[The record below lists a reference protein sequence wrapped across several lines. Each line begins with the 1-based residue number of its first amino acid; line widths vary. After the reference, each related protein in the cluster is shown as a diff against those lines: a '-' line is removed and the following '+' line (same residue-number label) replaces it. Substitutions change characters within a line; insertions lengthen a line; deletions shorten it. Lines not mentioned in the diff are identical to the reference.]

1 MADDTH
7 SRDEKDEI
15 HSAEG
20 TSDAKLANVPHLPA
34 DSDVPEDFPLKWKIY
49 ALSLALLLPV
59 GSSFSENTLGPLKP
73 TLVRELKIT
82 NAQYGAIA
90 SATGLVNSI
99 LPIFGGF
106 LMDYVGVNWGSMF
119 CSVFIFVGSMVSA
132 LGSNYDSFNLILGGR
147 VIMGLG
153 STMIE
158 AAASKIET
166 HWFRKR
172 GLGFV
177 FGFDIAFGKIVV
189 LAAKACA
196 VPMRDAAPGFWG
208 WALWIPCI
216 ICFFNLLQNIW
227 YVWWT
232 TTLPEWTRI
241 PTGRER
247 AAAEGRTRRFRYLPD
262 MTPLKLLPRMFF
274 FFTCTQILQ
283 AGIVGG
289 FNGLSADIIKET
301 RGSTELLAGYT
312 SSVQQVIPI
321 FLTPALGGFFDR
333 FGFRMLFVSF
343 TSALW
348 IMVYA
353 CIGFTRVHPLF
364 PMVFASVAQSFNAMP
379 FICSLP
385 LLSPE
390 QTNMGMIFGVWKAF
404 ANAGS
409 VVVDMVAGTIQDH
422 TPGETYARVLYF
434 FISMKALEFCLGAFY
449 GLLDRRVLGGVLT
462 VGEPERNRRQ
472 AAGLL
477 DDLPGRRPSAL
488 ATAGGFAMLGAT
500 VVVAWVL
507 FFLFSID

>member
-1 MADDTH
+1 MADVDRSST
-7 SRDEKDEI
+7 DEKDEV
-15 HSAEG
+15 HSKEG
-20 TSDAKLANVPHLPA
+20 IPDQLPVLPA
-34 DSDVPEDFPLKWKIY
+34 ATESDVPEDFPLKWKIS
-49 ALSLALLLPV
+49 ALALALMLPV
-59 GSSFSENTLGPLKP
+59 GSSFSENTLGPLKA

-99 LPIFGGF
+99 LPVAGGF

-119 CSVFIFVGSMVSA
+119 CAVFVFVGSMVSA
-132 LGSNYDSFNLILGGR
+132 LGTNFDSFKLILGGR

-158 AAASKIET
+158 TAASKIET

-172 GLGFV
+172 GLGFIL
-177 FGFDIAFGKIVV
+177 GFDIAFGKLVV

-216 ICFFNLLQNIW
+216 ICFVNLLMTAV

-232 TTLPEWTRI
+232 TTLPAWTRI

-247 AAAEGRTRRFRYLPD
+247 AVAEGRVRRFGYLPD
-262 MTPLKLLPRMFF
+262 FTQLKYLPRLFF
-274 FFTCTQILQ
+274 VFTCTQIMQ
-283 AGIVGG
+283 AGVVGG

-333 FGFRMLFVSF
+333 WGFRMLFVSF

-348 IMVYA
+348 IMVYS

-409 VVVDMVAGTIQDH
+409 VVVDMVAGTIQDS
-422 TPGETYARVLYF
+422 TPGQTYARVLYF
-434 FISMKALEFCLGAFY
+434 FIAMKALEFALGAGY
-449 GLLDRRVLGGVLT
+449 GLLDRRFLGGVLT
-462 VGEPERNRRQ
+462 VGERERARREK
-472 AAGLL
+472 AGLL
-477 DDLPGRRPSAL
+477 DDLPGRRPSRA
-488 ATAGGFAMLGAT
+488 ATAVGFATLAGA

-507 FFLFSID
+507 FFVFSID